1 MEYKL
6 DEFGINGEVLVKFI
20 KSKFLLYFVVLLFI
34 LKICS
39 AAVFINFPQNIFFA
53 DITKSSLE
61 NFVNQTRQSLGVGA
75 LTESEEL
82 NAAAQMK
89 AEDMAQNEYFAHTSP
104 SGVTPW
110 TWFLK
115 AGYNYKYA
123 GENLAIGFFESEEVF
138 QAWLNSPSHRDNL
151 INPNYKEIG
160 TAVLKGYGD
169 GGAIIVVQLFGAEKQ
184 PAVAVAPVKP
194 VVQKPEVQA
203 PAVINEPQATAIV
216 NEPEVALEPVVEN
229 TSSLPETKV
238 LNLLVD
244 NMNGVVQ
251 DVTFATSLI
260 VMAGIISILLFGFQ
274 EKPKP
279 QFIFRSLVLLAML
292 FTTLLLDKNILISL
306 IPHNILI

>member
-6 DEFGINGEVLVKFI
+6 DEFEINGEVLVKFI
-20 KSKFLLYFVVLLFI
+20 KSKFLLYFVVLLFV
-34 LKICS
+34 LKIFSS
-39 AAVFINFPQNIFFA
+39 AIYINFPQNIFFA

-61 NFVNQTRQSLGVGA
+61 GFVNQTRQSLGVGA

-82 NAAAQMK
+82 NTAAQMK

-160 TAVLKGYGD
+160 TAVLKGYGN
-169 GGAIIVVQLFGAEKQ
+169 GNAIIVVQLFGSEKR
-184 PAVAVAPVKP
+184 PAVATAPVT
-194 VVQKPEVQA
+194 QKPKTQV
-203 PAVINEPQATAIV
+203 PAVINEPEATAV
-216 NEPEVALEPVVEN
+216 VLE
-229 TSSLPETKV
+229 PETKNTSA
-238 LNLLVD
+238 LIN
-244 NMNGVVQ
+244 NMDGAVQ
-251 DVTFATSLI
+251 DVTFAVSLM
-260 VMAGIISILLFGFQ
+260 VMAGILSVLFFGFQ
-274 EKPKP
+274 VKSKP
-279 QFIFRSLVLLAML
+279 QFIFRSLVLIVILSATL
-292 FTTLLLDKNILISL
+292 FLDKNILISF